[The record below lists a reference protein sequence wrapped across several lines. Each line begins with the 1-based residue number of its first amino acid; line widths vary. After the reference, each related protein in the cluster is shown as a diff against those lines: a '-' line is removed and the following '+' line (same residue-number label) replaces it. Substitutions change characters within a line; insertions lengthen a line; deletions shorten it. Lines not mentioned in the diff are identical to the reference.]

1 MRAFYLPPF
10 PSVIL
15 PRATRI
21 IEPAGAPRRRRNM
34 LLDSFMSAIPIID
47 HLLVCIIDPSMSALP
62 IIDRRNHD
70 LLLRPSA
77 VTEKISM
84 ATT

>member
-1 MRAFYLPPF
+1 
-10 PSVIL
+10 
-15 PRATRI
+15 
-21 IEPAGAPRRRRNM
+21 M
-34 LLDSFMSAIPIID
+34 LLESFMSAIPIID
-47 HLLVCIIDPSMSALP
+47 HLLVCIIDPSLSALP
-62 IIDRRNHD
+62 TIDRRIHD